1 MLEIRPDQLQMFLDQ
16 AREGFTG
23 RVVSY
28 LKQHRPGHMPPD
40 PAEFVKRQMAAAE
53 GYNIRAESS
62 VVKFCEL
69 AAVFGEDFHSSGKF
83 PVAERIL
90 TQETD
95 GAVKIEEL
103 CASAERG
110 FES

>member
-1 MLEIRPDQLQMFLDQ
+1 MLEIRQDQVQMFLDH
-16 AREGFTG
+16 AREGFAG

-28 LKQHRPGHMPPD
+28 LQMHRAQHVPQE
-40 PAEFVKRQMAAAE
+40 AAAFVKRQITAAE
-53 GYNIRAESS
+53 GYNIRTEAA

-69 AAVFGEDFHSSGKF
+69 AAVFGEDFHTSGKY
-83 PVAERIL
+83 PGAERIL

-103 CASAERG
+103 CEAAERG
-110 FES
+110 FPS